1 MRPTTQRSIQ
11 VEEGPRPLAWPSS
24 SPPEFTIPYKARSS
38 VGYIVSTWPSL
49 SQTFV
54 LNEVLA
60 LERRGLQL
68 RIFSLKDPKDEPV
81 HAGARQVRAKI
92 HYLAL
97 RHRWKPVLRGNLRT
111 LWRQPR
117 AYLRTL
123 FWTLLRPRWS
133 LLRNLLQAGYLADL
147 LVRQPV
153 AHLHAH
159 FASAPASVAMLTHHL
174 TGIAYTFTAHA
185 KDIYVDAQPALMRSK
200 MKHAKA
206 VVTSSEYNR
215 RHLVRLLEPAARSKV
230 HCIYNG
236 ADLSQYQCRA
246 SGEGRKG
253 PPPVILA
260 VARLIEK
267 KGLGDLIAACHILLE
282 RGRSFRVEIIGRG
295 PLRPALGAR
304 AVELGLGDRVK
315 FFGAQPQEFVR
326 EAYRRATV
334 FALPCV
340 VAAGG
345 DRDGIPT
352 VLLEAMASGVPVVS
366 TTVSGIPEL
375 VESSCDGLLVPPG
388 NPAMLADAI
397 DQLLRDP
404 NLGEKLARAGR
415 A

>member
-1 MRPTTQRSIQ
+1 
-11 VEEGPRPLAWPSS
+11 
-24 SPPEFTIPYKARSS
+24 
-38 VGYIVSTWPSL
+38 
-49 SQTFV
+49 V

-81 HAGARQVRAKI
+81 HADARQVRAKI

-117 AYLRTL
+117 AYWRTL

-133 LLRNLLQAGYLADL
+133 LFRNLLQAGYLADL

-174 TGIAYTFTAHA
+174 TGIPYTFTAHA
-185 KDIYVDAQPALMRSK
+185 KDINFDAQPALMRSK

-206 VVTSSEYNR
+206 VVTISEYNR
-215 RHLVRLLEPAARSKV
+215 RQLVSLLEPAARSKV

-236 ADLSQYQCRA
+236 ADLSQYQFRA

-253 PPPVILA
+253 PPVILA

-304 AVELGLGDRVK
+304 VVALGLGDRVK

-326 EAYRRATV
+326 EAYRRATL

-375 VESSCDGLLVPPG
+375 VESNGDGLLVPPG
-388 NPAMLADAI
+388 SPAKLADAL
-397 DQLLRDP
+397 DQILLDP
-404 NLGEKLARAGR
+404 HLGEKLARAGR
-415 A
+415 IKVRERFSIDRNAAQLLRLFQPEGSHEDSLSVL

>member
-1 MRPTTQRSIQ
+1 
-11 VEEGPRPLAWPSS
+11 
-24 SPPEFTIPYKARSS
+24 
-38 VGYIVSTWPSL
+38 
-49 SQTFV
+49 V

-81 HAGARQVRAKI
+81 HADARQVRAKI

-117 AYLRTL
+117 AYLRTV

-133 LLRNLLQAGYLADL
+133 LFRNLLQAGYLADL

-174 TGIAYTFTAHA
+174 TGIPYTFTAHA

-206 VVTSSEYNR
+206 VVTISEYNR
-215 RHLVRLLEPAARSKV
+215 RQLVSLLEPAARSKV

-253 PPPVILA
+253 PPVILA

-326 EAYRRATV
+326 EAYRRATL

-375 VESSCDGLLVPPG
+375 VESDCDGLLVPPG
-388 NPAMLADAI
+388 SPAKLADAL
-397 DQLLRDP
+397 DQILLDP
-404 NLGEKLARAGR
+404 HLGEKLARAGR
-415 A
+415 IKVRERFSTDRSATRLLRLFQPEGSYEDSLPML